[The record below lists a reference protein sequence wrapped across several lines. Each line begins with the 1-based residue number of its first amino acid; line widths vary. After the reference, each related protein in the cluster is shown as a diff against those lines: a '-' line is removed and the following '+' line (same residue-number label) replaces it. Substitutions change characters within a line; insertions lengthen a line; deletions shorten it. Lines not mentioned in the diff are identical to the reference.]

1 MKDKNRKLFHK
12 LLDIVL
18 DKEPESGADMNVSSL
33 KYTASVWLMNVDDG
47 KVIGAKEYYTRVG
60 DETWAKTKDGKTK
73 IVRDEDV
80 LEALR
85 NA

>member
-18 DKEPESGADMNVSSL
+18 DKEPESGVEINVASL
-33 KYTASVWLMNVDDG
+33 NSTAEVWFFEVQDNG
-47 KVIGAKEYYTRVG
+47 KF
-60 DETWAKTKDGKTK
+60 KTKKHYDRYGDGWRKWANGHTEF
-73 IVRDEDV
+73 VTDEDV